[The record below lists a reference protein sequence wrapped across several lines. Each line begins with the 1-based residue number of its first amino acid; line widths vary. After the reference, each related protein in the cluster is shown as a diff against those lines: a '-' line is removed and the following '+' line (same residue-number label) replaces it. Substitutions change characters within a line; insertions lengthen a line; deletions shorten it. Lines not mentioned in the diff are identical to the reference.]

1 MTISVGIIEDDLTAR
16 QYLTELILTSAQCTL
31 AGTAQDGV
39 SAKELIARKEV
50 DVYLV
55 DLMLPDIDGVEII
68 KFIKENNPK
77 TNILVLTSAGDADHV
92 YRSLQAGAT
101 GYLLKESMGKMLIDE
116 IVSTSEGM
124 SPISPSIAR
133 MLVKY
138 FVTGEVQ
145 ARDTNTKQE
154 AVASFG
160 LSTREFEVLELLASG
175 IPIYLIADKLN
186 ISIHTVN
193 QHLRSIYRKM
203 KVRSRAMAVH
213 VAIQNDLL

>member
-1 MTISVGIIEDDLTAR
+1 
-16 QYLTELILTSAQCTL
+16 
-31 AGTAQDGV
+31 
-39 SAKELIARKEV
+39 
-50 DVYLV
+50 
-55 DLMLPDIDGVEII
+55 
-68 KFIKENNPK
+68 
-77 TNILVLTSAGDADHV
+77 
-92 YRSLQAGAT
+92 
-101 GYLLKESMGKMLIDE
+101 
-116 IVSTSEGM
+116 M

-133 MLVKY
+133 MLVKH
-138 FVTGEVQ
+138 FVTGEVELKD
-145 ARDTNTKQE
+145 AKTKQDT
-154 AVASFG
+154 AVSFG